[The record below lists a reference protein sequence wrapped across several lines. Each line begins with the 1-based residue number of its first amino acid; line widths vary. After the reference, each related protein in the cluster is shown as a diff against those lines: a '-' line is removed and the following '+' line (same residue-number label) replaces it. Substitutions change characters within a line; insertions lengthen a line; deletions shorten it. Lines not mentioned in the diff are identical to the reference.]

1 MKIAKKK
8 AEKIHKDMLL
18 KEMVGSYAIAKY
30 QVGIGPKRRT
40 YWAIFR
46 LSKKQ
51 EIPSPT
57 EAIKFVNAVLK
68 TKIDTLDARYAVM
81 LKEGRGKKC
90 KFFYRVKDIHM
101 DEVNIIFVYRK
112 KNARFAAKDIE
123 SLNVATI
130 PV

>member
-1 MKIAKKK
+1 MKK
-8 AEKIHKDMLL
+8 AEKKHKDMLL
-18 KEMVGSYAIAKY
+18 KEMVGNYAIAKY
-30 QVGIGPKRRT
+30 QVGVGPKRRS

-46 LSKKQ
+46 FTKKQ

-57 EAIKFVNAVLK
+57 EAIKLVNAILK
-68 TKIDTLDARYAVM
+68 SKVDTLDARYAVM

-123 SLNVATI
+123 SLNVSTI

>member
-1 MKIAKKK
+1 MRKSKKP
-8 AEKIHKDMLL
+8 EKIHKDMLL
-18 KEMVGSYAIAKY
+18 KEMVGNYAIAKY
-30 QVGIGPKRRT
+30 QVGIGPKRRS

-46 LSKKQ
+46 LTKKQ

-57 EAIKFVNAVLK
+57 EAIKLVNAVLK
-68 TKIDTLDARYAVM
+68 SKVATLDARYAVM
-81 LKEGRGKKC
+81 YREGKYKNTR
-90 KFFYRVKDIHM
+90 FFYRVKDIHM

-123 SLNVATI
+123 SLNVSTI